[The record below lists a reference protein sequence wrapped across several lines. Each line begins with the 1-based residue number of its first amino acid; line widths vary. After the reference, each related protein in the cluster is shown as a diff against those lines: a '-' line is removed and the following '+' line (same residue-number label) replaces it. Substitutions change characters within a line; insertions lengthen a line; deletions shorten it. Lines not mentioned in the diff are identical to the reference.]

1 MRPDKGLFIC
11 HVSLPSGQ
19 CLFSYFTGIPY
30 ENSLS
35 AFRAVSLSFTA
46 WVFVSA
52 CQQRGYLMST
62 AESLK
67 ILAQRI
73 GPEATDLE
81 LCNIKQSM
89 LALLDSLDSD
99 LKEESDDSILPDGT
113 ELRDR
118 LYRSNMSRETVNVIL
133 SSWESVMRNSADGIE
148 EGICTKRWQLMS
160 RLLSFKAPAFTKK
173 DLKKAGTMMNLTHEG
188 LGKLKK
194 FLLDE
199 MAGSIMCKK
208 SPRPV
213 LLVGPPGC
221 GKTSLAV
228 SLASAFPEKGHAV
241 ISLAGKDAA
250 FELMGAD
257 QGWRAATFGLILQG
271 FARAGSLSPV
281 IIFDE
286 LDKTGT
292 SDSHGRVESAFLDLL
307 QPERARLFTDSYMAL
322 PVDVS
327 KAWFIFTANTLQGIP
342 EPVLDRLSVFEMDSY
357 SFDDM
362 KRIAERLVQKLN
374 ASSSCHLNFSPEA
387 IGRIVLS
394 RYASG
399 WSVRP
404 LEEAIERVF
413 ADKAA
418 GILAKRDCKRLEV
431 QEDDVIRV
439 IEKEGML
446 NLISNFS
453 YSPGTVTCI
462 ALVGDGGCLFPVEAH
477 SFQRGNAE
485 VKVTGLVE
493 NVMLESANIAYDL
506 ASLWLERNKRIV
518 LSSVTVNYTYSFHKR
533 GDSASLA
540 TALAIVSDATGC
552 SVRKTLAVTGAV
564 SLTGNVLPVG
574 GVIMKIIAA
583 SRQGADEIML
593 PEACRIEVE
602 SVPEGLLPRV
612 RLSYVRSFDE
622 AVFIAL
628 GLVRSREKRNI
639 S

>member
-1 MRPDKGLFIC
+1 MRPDKDLFIC

-19 CLFSYFTGIPY
+19 CLFSHLTGIPY

-89 LALLDSLDSD
+89 LALLDSLDSEC
-99 LKEESDDSILPDGT
+99 KEESDDSFLPDGT

-133 SSWESVMRNSADGIE
+133 SSWESVMRNTADGIE

-257 QGWRAATFGLILQG
+257 QGWRAATFGLILQA

-342 EPVLDRLSVFEMDSY
+342 EPVLDRLSVF
-357 SFDDM
+357 
-362 KRIAERLVQKLN
+362 
-374 ASSSCHLNFSPEA
+374 
-387 IGRIVLS
+387 S

-602 SVPEGLLPRV
+602 SVP
-612 RLSYVRSFDE
+612 D
-622 AVFIAL
+622 
-628 GLVRSREKRNI
+628 
-639 S
+639 